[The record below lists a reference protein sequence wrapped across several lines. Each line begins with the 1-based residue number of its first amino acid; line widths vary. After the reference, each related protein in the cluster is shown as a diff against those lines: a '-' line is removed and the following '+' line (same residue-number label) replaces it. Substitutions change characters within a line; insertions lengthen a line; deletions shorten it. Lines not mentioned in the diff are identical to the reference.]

1 MLVGAA
7 WCAGWYLCARVPA
20 LPRLGDGGA
29 SPAISVVIP
38 ARDEAGTLPALLAA
52 LAVQTCP
59 ATEVLVV
66 DDESTDGTAD
76 VARGVGAR
84 VVTVGAGDTVRPSD
98 WTGKAWA
105 MWCGAQAAR
114 SEVLVFLD
122 ADTEPA
128 PPFLDRLGAVYAH
141 AGGLV
146 SVQPY
151 HRTGRLVERLSAMFN
166 VVAVMGV
173 GLASLRPRA
182 RQTGAFGPCLAC
194 SRPAFLARG
203 DDPAVRTSV
212 LEDVALARRFR
223 ADGEPVHSFGG
234 RDLLAFRMYPRGL
247 RQLVE
252 GWGKNFAGGAA
263 SVPPA
268 RLVTVV
274 AWITACLVSG
284 AAGIRG
290 VVDLVAGD
298 ADWTSAVGVLV
309 YVAFAVQLWVMFR
322 QVGNFGPMTAALYP
336 IATLAFVAI
345 FGWSLGNVARGEVR
359 WKGRTIRLRRGAAP

>member
-1 MLVGAA
+1 
-7 WCAGWYLCARVPA
+7 
-20 LPRLGDGGA
+20 
-29 SPAISVVIP
+29 
-38 ARDEAGTLPALLAA
+38 
-52 LAVQTCP
+52 
-59 ATEVLVV
+59 
-66 DDESTDGTAD
+66 
-76 VARGVGAR
+76 
-84 VVTVGAGDTVRPSD
+84 
-98 WTGKAWA
+98 
-105 MWCGAQAAR
+105 
-114 SEVLVFLD
+114 
-122 ADTEPA
+122 
-128 PPFLDRLGAVYAH
+128 
-141 AGGLV
+141 
-146 SVQPY
+146 
-151 HRTGRLVERLSAMFN
+151 
-166 VVAVMGV
+166 
-173 GLASLRPRA
+173 
-182 RQTGAFGPCLAC
+182 
-194 SRPAFLARG
+194 
-203 DDPAVRTSV
+203 V

-223 ADGEPVHSFGG
+223 ADGESVHSFGG

-345 FGWSLGNVARGEVR
+345 FGWSLGNVVRGEVR